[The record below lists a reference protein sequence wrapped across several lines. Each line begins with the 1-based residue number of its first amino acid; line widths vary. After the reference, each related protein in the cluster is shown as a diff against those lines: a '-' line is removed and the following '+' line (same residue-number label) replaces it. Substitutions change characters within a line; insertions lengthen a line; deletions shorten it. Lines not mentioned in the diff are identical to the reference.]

1 MATFQVQLQDLAGA
15 QDTPDTAA
23 MSDWLT
29 AGAREVLEILPPN
42 KLMRIASKADFT
54 ASIDVEGKKIIS
66 VLRKDADNSGLRM
79 PCRALSPLMMGRV
92 DDSNYMEAATTS
104 DPAYIVFND
113 ELNTFPASASSNDSR
128 VVYVNAAITVA
139 YGDSTI
145 ANFPDEAE
153 HAVVLFA
160 ARKYLQR
167 LLSDNEDEFYQIQY
181 TMVDK
186 EYQLAIQAL
195 RGGV

>member
-1 MATFQVQLQDLAGA
+1 MATFQVHLLDLAGA
-15 QDTPDTAA
+15 QSTPDTAA

-29 AGAREVLEILPPN
+29 AGAREVLNILPLP
-42 KLMRIASKADFT
+42 KLMRIVSTSVFENT
-54 ASIDVEGKKIIS
+54 IDVEGKKVLG
-66 VLRKDADNSGLRM
+66 VLRKDADNSNKLM
-79 PCRALSPLMMGRV
+79 PCRQVAPIQKGRIQ
-92 DDSNYMEAATTS
+92 DSNYMEYATTS
-104 DPAYIVFND
+104 DPAFWIDGDTLQVFP
-113 ELNTFPASASSNDSR
+113 TSASSNDMSL
-128 VVYVNAAITVA
+128 VHLNAGITVA

>member
-1 MATFQVQLQDLAGA
+1 
-15 QDTPDTAA
+15 
-23 MSDWLT
+23 
-29 AGAREVLEILPPN
+29 
-42 KLMRIASKADFT
+42 
-54 ASIDVEGKKIIS
+54 
-66 VLRKDADNSGLRM
+66 M